1 MGKKVLG
8 LDLGPNSI
16 GWAIVELKGQDDE
29 PSLVDM
35 GVRVFTEG
43 VDQFDTSK
51 ETSRNETRRTARAM
65 RRQTKRRV
73 LRRRRLTAALI
84 SVGLWPADTK
94 QQTELLQKDPY
105 ELRSRAIDPNS
116 ELSLFELG
124 RVFLTLARRR
134 GFQSNK
140 KTDKGKEA
148 SELLQEIKTNENE
161 RASAGYATLGAW
173 LYAKSKVIDHR
184 ERKPDDEVRGRH
196 LSRKEYLD
204 EFNLIWET
212 QKAKYPNR
220 LTDELRYGST
230 GEHRY
235 PCVPIARTSGRAS
248 ILELYGIHGL
258 VFFQRKM
265 YWRTSVIGR
274 CELEPKLKRAPLA
287 DRRVQLFR
295 ILQEVNN
302 LCYVD
307 PKSRESSRLSEA
319 QRKLL
324 IDKLVTEEKM
334 SFDEIRKTLG
344 MHEGV
349 RFNLEKGERS
359 NLKGHRTDSL
369 IAKKKHFGPEW
380 LDLDDSLRS
389 EIVEFLL
396 DPNLDEFQ
404 FAERAGNTWMLSPK
418 KIEAL
423 LSVDLPPG
431 YGALSI
437 KAIQKLLP
445 FLQKGMIYS
454 SSSPENSA
462 IGAAGYLRRDQLKRR
477 IFDYLPDPLRTKNS
491 PIGNIPNPIVKRTLT
506 EVRKLV
512 NAIVREYG
520 KPDDIHVEMAR
531 SLQMGATKRREISA
545 EMRKRETAREEIAK
559 RIKEAGQRPT
569 RDNILRYQLWLEQN
583 KTCLYSGKPISQ
595 SQLFS
600 ITGGIDVDH
609 ILPRS
614 RTLDDSQSN
623 KVLCFRQANAEKG
636 NRTPYEWLAKESPE
650 RYAEVTD
657 RVLKLMKS
665 SGYSFTKYQKFV
677 LKDLKLDDFIARQL
691 VDTAYITRAASEYL
705 RCLFDGDHHVL
716 GLKGRL
722 TSELRWRWGLETI
735 LEEIPDSPAWAEC
748 ANLRPGE
755 KNRADHRHHSIDAL
769 IVALTNRSALQKLSN
784 SIRFAPAS
792 KQSNEADFPSP
803 WPGFRQEIREKVAS
817 LWVSHRVE
825 RKVSGRLHEDTLY
838 GETKS
843 PGEWVIRKSIESLSL
858 SEVERIRDSAIR
870 KMVLNRLA
878 ENGIEVGRGKKFDSK
893 KVREVLSKLTM
904 TSGVPIKKV
913 RILKNEETI
922 RPIRSGGSVSFVKP
936 GSTHHICIFEWESG
950 GKRKRAAT
958 FVSMLEATQRL
969 KEGQAVIQRFA
980 PDNHPAIPRH
990 AQFLMSL
997 SSRELLLQNKEGRQT
1012 LLLYRTAASTQ
1023 GQIYFT
1029 SNSDARRSDSVK
1041 KIACNANTLEG
1052 QKVTVDMLGRIRWAN
1067 D

>member
-1 MGKKVLG
+1 MGKKILG

-16 GWAIVELKGQDDE
+16 GWAIVDAAGPKGE
-29 PSLVDM
+29 PSLIDM

-43 VDQFDTSK
+43 VDLFDTSK
-51 ETSRNETRRTARAM
+51 EISRNEGRRTARAM

-73 LRRRRLTAALI
+73 LRRRRLTDGLI
-84 SVGLWPADTK
+84 SIGLWPADAN
-94 QQTELLQKDPY
+94 QQAELLQKDPY
-105 ELRSRAIDPNS
+105 ELRSRAIDPAG

-124 RVFLTLARRR
+124 RVFLSLSRRR

-148 SELLQEIKTNENE
+148 SDLLQEIEKNEDE
-161 RASAGYATLGAW
+161 RANAGFATLGSW
-173 LYAKSKVIDHR
+173 LHSKAKAIDHR
-184 ERKPDDEVRGRH
+184 ERKPDDHVRGRH

-204 EFNLIWET
+204 EFNFIWQT
-212 QKAKYPNR
+212 QKVKYPDL
-220 LTDELRYGST
+220 LTDRLRYGST
-230 GEHRY
+230 GENRY
-235 PCVPIARTSGRAS
+235 PCIPIARTAS
-248 ILELYGIHGL
+248 NDHLIELYGIHGL
-258 VFFQRKM
+258 IFFQRKM

-302 LCYVD
+302 LTYID
-307 PKSRESSRLSEA
+307 PRSRESARLNDV

-324 IDKLVTEEKM
+324 IDNLLTNEKM

-344 MHEGV
+344 MHEAV

-359 NLKGHRTDSL
+359 NLKGHRTDCL
-369 IAKKKHFGPEW
+369 ISKKKHFGPEW
-380 LDLDDSLRS
+380 IDLDDSLKS

-396 DPNLDEFQ
+396 DPNLDEFE
-404 FAERAGNTWMLSPK
+404 FAERASTIWMLSPR

-423 LSVDLPPG
+423 LSVDLPTG
-431 YGALSI
+431 YGSLSI

-445 FLQKGMIYS
+445 YLQQGMLYS

-462 IGAAGYLRRDQLKRR
+462 IGAAGYLRRDQLQRR
-477 IFDYLPDPLRTKNS
+477 IFDFLPDPLRTKNT
-491 PIGNIPNPIVKRTLT
+491 PLGKIPNPVVKRTLT

-512 NAIVREYG
+512 NAIIREHG

-531 SLQMGATKRREISA
+531 SLQMGATKRKELSA
-545 EMRKRETAREEIAK
+545 EMRKREAKREEIAD

-569 RDNILRYQLWLEQN
+569 RENILRYQLWLEQN
-583 KTCLYSGKPISQ
+583 KICLYTGRPISQ

-600 ITGGIDVDH
+600 DTGGVDIDH

-614 RTLDDSQSN
+614 RTLDDSQAN
-623 KVLCFRQANAEKG
+623 KVLCFREVNAKKG

-650 RYAEVTD
+650 RFAEITD
-657 RVLKLMKS
+657 RLLKLMKS
-665 SGYSFTKYQKFV
+665 NGYSFFKYQKFI
-677 LKDLKLDDFIARQL
+677 LKDLQLDDFIARQL

-735 LEEIPDSPAWAEC
+735 LEEIADSPAWTES

-755 KNRADHRHHSIDAL
+755 KNRADHRHHTIDAL
-769 IVALTNRSALQKLSN
+769 IIALTNRSTLQKLSK
-784 SIRFAPAS
+784 SYQSTAS
-792 KQSNEADFPSP
+792 LNTSDESDFPLP
-803 WPGFRQEIREKVAS
+803 WLGFRQEIREKVGA
-817 LWVSHRVE
+817 LCVSHRVE
-825 RKVSGRLHEDTLY
+825 RKVSGRLHEETLY
-838 GETKS
+838 GKTEES
-843 PGEWVIRKSIESLSL
+843 GEWVIRKPIESLSL
-858 SEVERIRDSAIR
+858 SEVERIRDIAIR
-870 KMVLNRLA
+870 NIVLKRLA
-878 ENGIEVGRGKKFDSK
+878 EHGIEVGRGKKYDSK
-893 KVREVLSKLTM
+893 KVKEVLSNLTM
-904 TSGVPIKKV
+904 ASGVPIKKI
-913 RILKNEETI
+913 RILKNDETI
-922 RPIRSGGSVSFVKP
+922 QPIRFGNAESFVKP
-936 GSTHHICIFEWESG
+936 GSTHHICIFEWHTG
-950 GKRKRAAT
+950 GKRKRGAT

-969 KEGQAVIQRFA
+969 KRGHSVIQRFA
-980 PDNHPAIPRH
+980 PENHRTIPKD

-997 SSRELLLQNKEGRQT
+997 SSRELLLQEKDGRQT

-1029 SNSDARRSDSVK
+1029 SHSDARRSDSVK
-1041 KIACNANTLEG
+1041 KFVCNANTLEG